1 MGAAYMQQG
10 GQLELCREPE
20 LGFEQL
26 LLALAV
32 ERLDEV
38 VQAELADRTQPRV
51 AGQALQPGAQFVQV
65 LGAVLVEVDR
75 MQAEGSV
82 QAFVRLHQVP
92 QALPVALIHAE
103 YHQFLHPQ
111 TAAALQ
117 QPGAIGVELGEVE
130 VSVGVDQV
138 HGRSIG
144 DLPAL
149 RQPWSGAFPAA
160 AAFGCNKAPI

>member
-1 MGAAYMQQG
+1 M
-10 GQLELCREPE
+10 
-20 LGFEQL
+20 
-26 LLALAV
+26 
-32 ERLDEV
+32 
-38 VQAELADRTQPRV
+38 
-51 AGQALQPGAQFVQV
+51 
-65 LGAVLVEVDR
+65 
-75 MQAEGSV
+75 
-82 QAFVRLHQVP
+82 
-92 QALPVALIHAE
+92 
-103 YHQFLHPQ
+103 
-111 TAAALQ
+111 AALQ